1 MTVLKKNPI
10 FSASVGVCVLAF
22 LGLGYMAF
30 SASGD
35 LKKSKKQLNGAVREY
50 NAAATAEVAPS
61 QENLEASAENLEALE
76 RQFSVVSGEL
86 RKGTRLTSTDDGIAV
101 TTAIRDYIR
110 KFQRYAANP
119 VDSDGELSDTEI
131 VIPEDFAFGF
141 SDYYP
146 TTEIPDDPEEVAY
159 LGKQRQVLNYM
170 MTKLMDARPKSIQ
183 MVEREYYKA
192 ESDENE
198 TSNQGSQASQG
209 FVVDPAVSAA
219 VPGAI
224 DTMAFR
230 LKFTGS
236 TDSLRQFFNNLNT
249 FDLPIVVR
257 SVEVTRASGEG
268 ISVETDKDG
277 GLEGIFG
284 GFGESSDST
293 AAQNAAARE
302 PVIIGNNSQYTLIV
316 EYFEVEHSE
325 ANATQSEE
333 EQS

>member
-10 FSASVGVCVLAF
+10 FTASVAVCVLAF

-35 LKKSKKQLNGAVREY
+35 LNKAKKRLKSAERNY
-50 NAAATAEVAPS
+50 TSAALAEVAPTE
-61 QENLEASAENLEALE
+61 ENLSASHMNLEELR

-101 TTAIRDYIR
+101 TAAIRDYVR
-110 KFQRYAANP
+110 KFQREAANP
-119 VDSDGELSDTEI
+119 VAAEGEVEVEPVT
-131 VIPEDFAFGF
+131 IPEDFSFGF

-146 TTEIPDDPEEVAY
+146 VTEVPDDPEEVAY
-159 LGKQRQVLNYM
+159 LGKQRQILSYM
-170 MTKLMDARPKSIQ
+170 MTKLMASRPTSIQ
-183 MVEREYYKA
+183 SIERERYA
-192 ESDENE
+192 TFGTQEGGFEV
-198 TSNQGSQASQG
+198 NQS
-209 FVVDPAVSAA
+209 VSAA

-230 LKFTGS
+230 ITFTGS

-257 SVEVTRASGEG
+257 SVEVTRESGEG
-268 ISVETDKDG
+268 ISVKPEKG
-277 GLEGIFG
+277 GLEDIFG
-284 GFGESSDST
+284 AFGGGDSQPAMT
-293 AAQNAAARE
+293 EAARE
-302 PVIIGNNSQYTLIV
+302 PVIIGDNSQFTLV
-316 EYFEVEHSE
+316 LEYFEVVQ
-325 ANATQSEE
+325 AAATQNAE